1 MKAVPIPSTKS
12 ITFCNID
19 IFYWNVS
26 NKVAAIPPQCQRC
39 CWLPVSWGRIA
50 VSCHLLS
57 LSGAQSSS
65 FCGLTPKEHIDKP
78 SFSHQQIQYFWNLF
92 YWCTYTAAHLSAS
105 ADLLLQFGEFLLVH
119 TEFLHLKSKHKRWKF
134 THIWL
139 NIFKTAQT
147 SIQYSTNL
155 AILNTAPGLT
165 ANYPQIQKGTY
176 LMAKNTL
183 TFSHGPVWNLQILF
197 CFFAWHIE
205 LTRMHS
211 CQKPQNSSTVFS
223 LSKHLDYKETINCQY
238 QTIPLKTLL

>member
-1 MKAVPIPSTKS
+1 MKAVPILSTKS
-12 ITFCNID
+12 VTFWNID
-19 IFYWNVS
+19 IFYWNIS

-39 CWLPVSWGRIA
+39 CWLPVSWGRIV
-50 VSCHLLS
+50 VSCHMLS

-119 TEFLHLKSKHKRWKF
+119 TEFLHLKSKHKRCWKF

-176 LMAKNTL
+176 LPYQGVKMYIKWYGEKHIHFQSWVSL
-183 TFSHGPVWNLQILF
+183 KPPDSILF
-197 CFFAWHIE
+197 FRLAH
-205 LTRMHS
+205 RMNKNA
-211 CQKPQNSSTVFS
+211 Q
-223 LSKHLDYKETINCQY
+223 LSEAPK
-238 QTIPLKTLL
+238 

>member
-1 MKAVPIPSTKS
+1 MPGNCKGVGSQGGLNLWVIKVNYCPLVCEHIYLKWRRKKRIYLKEEAGMKAVPIPSTKS
-12 ITFCNID
+12 VTFCNID

-39 CWLPVSWGRIA
+39 CWLPVSWGRIV

-119 TEFLHLKSKHKRWKF
+119 TEFLHLKSKHKRCWKF

-155 AILNTAPGLT
+155 AIP
-165 ANYPQIQKGTY
+165 PQ
-176 LMAKNTL
+176 
-183 TFSHGPVWNLQILF
+183 VWQLIIHKYKRV
-197 CFFAWHIE
+197 HIFP
-205 LTRMHS
+205 T
-211 CQKPQNSSTVFS
+211 KV
-223 LSKHLDYKETINCQY
+223 
-238 QTIPLKTLL
+238 